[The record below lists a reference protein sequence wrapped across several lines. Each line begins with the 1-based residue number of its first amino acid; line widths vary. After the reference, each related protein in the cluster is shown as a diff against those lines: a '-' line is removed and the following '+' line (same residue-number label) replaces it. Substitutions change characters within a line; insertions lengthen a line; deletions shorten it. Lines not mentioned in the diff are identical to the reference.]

1 MSARLL
7 IAGYH
12 CHSARSEAESQ
23 NLVGAP
29 QRFRDFARN
38 DGKRARNDGKRAR
51 NDRCGRLPRA
61 GLFVAAVLF
70 CGAAAAQNY
79 TAFELQRGE
88 NWDELIAEDVNGDG
102 LADLIHAEFRP
113 GVGRELLIHHQ
124 LPGGGFESEPARVE
138 IKSEI
143 IAIGFADLRPDPG
156 KELLLYAG
164 DGVYSLAAGVP
175 GYAGNIR
182 QLFAWESIAALP
194 DRERVQFVRDIA
206 DLDGD
211 GNIDLLAPGSE
222 GYGYFRGLGE
232 EKFELTAVI
241 RTENPDVPAAV
252 RDNFETDL
260 EAQVS
265 IDAEQ
270 GIVLEFRAETPTR
283 FGDFIEEWDGLP
295 RRALFQA
302 ERWMPGVLFA
312 LLDGDSLPD
321 LLYVNQGIDGLGQ
334 LNIHYQQPGNRFHE
348 QADWTGPLDARG
360 DWQLTQ
366 LDSDGRIDLLQLVE
380 QGDGWDAR
388 LYLNEGGKFDLS
400 LPAQVMRFGGYDVRV
415 EAVPLHGEPTLA
427 VTYYAV
433 PALEAIRNTGIQRV
447 TMLYSGNGAETG
459 QLFARRPAMRLE
471 ETFSVDNVRGLAEP
485 ITLGLDLDGD
495 GLSDA
500 LYVTDEG
507 TLAARRVN
515 DRLQIESGDFWEYV
529 SPRSVFQVDVE
540 RLNGDTVPDLI
551 LRHGTA
557 TTVLVSAP

>member
-1 MSARLL
+1 MKRGGMLL
-7 IAGYH
+7 A
-12 CHSARSEAESQ
+12 
-23 NLVGAP
+23 L
-29 QRFRDFARN
+29 
-38 DGKRARNDGKRAR
+38 
-51 NDRCGRLPRA
+51 
-61 GLFVAAVLF
+61 LF
-70 CGAAAAQNY
+70 AAAAGISAAATAQNY
-79 TAFELQRGE
+79 IAFELQRE
-88 NWDELIAEDVNGDG
+88 EDWDDLIAEDVNGDG
-102 LADLIHAEFRP
+102 LADLLHAEFRP
-113 GVGRELLIHHQ
+113 GIGRELLVYHQ
-124 LPGGGFESEPARVE
+124 LPDGGFASEPARVE

-164 DGVYSLAAGVP
+164 DGVYSLAVGVP

-182 QLFAWESIAALP
+182 RLFAWELIAALP
-194 DRERVQFVRDIA
+194 DRENVQFVRDIA

-211 GNIDLLAPGSE
+211 GNVDLLVPGSE

-232 EKFELTAVI
+232 ERFELAALI

-283 FGDFIEEWDGLP
+283 FSDFIEEWDGLP

-302 ERWMPGVLFA
+302 ERWMPGILFA
-312 LLDGDSLPD
+312 PLDGDSLPD

-348 QADWTGPLDARG
+348 QPDWTGPLDARG
-360 DWQLTQ
+360 DWQLAQ
-366 LDSDGRIDLLQLVE
+366 LDGDGRMDLLQLVE

-388 LYLNEGGKFDLS
+388 LFLNEDGEFDLGS
-400 LPAQVMRFGGYDVRV
+400 PAQVMRFGGYDVRV
-415 EAVPLHGEPTLA
+415 EAVPLHGEPALA

-447 TMLYSGNGAETG
+447 TMLYSGPNAGTAETG

-485 ITLGLDLDGD
+485 ITLGHDLDGD

-540 RLNGDTVPDLI
+540 RLNGDAVPDLI